1 MKVQVQ
7 EKPRLDNGRH
17 VVTITEVE
25 EGRSEYK
32 DVPFFQA
39 RMENEDGF
47 VESRFYLSEPGQPIL
62 AELMEAVGIEGEE
75 LDTNE
80 LKGKTLSVEV
90 HERTY
95 PDPQTGA
102 EKTIKETRN
111 YELAGQADTS
121 KQPAGKA

>member
-1 MKVQVQ
+1 MKVDIQ
-7 EKPRLDNGRH
+7 ELPRLANGRH

-62 AELMEAVGIEGEE
+62 AELAEAVGIDGDSF
-75 LDTNE
+75 DTKQ

-90 HERTY
+90 HERSY

-102 EKTIKETRN
+102 EKTIKETRH
-111 YELAGQADTS
+111 YQRAGEADTS